1 MISAI
6 FSFFIFRS
14 KALSSRVSDSNIA
27 QLFEI
32 EKNEGAKTIGIKLA
46 EANLVKN
53 KYYFYYY
60 LRSEN
65 LTQKIQAGKYE
76 LSPNMSI
83 QEITRKIVEGEIKEA
98 YQKLVIPEGFTNTKI
113 IGRVKELDLT
123 LGEEFEKIVNC
134 RCQTGV
140 DCDCMNFRNKYS
152 FLTNLPDGIDLEGY
166 LFPDT
171 YYVYPEDDA
180 VKLVA
185 KFINNFEEKVS
196 LEMLQSI
203 KKQDKTLHQ
212 ILTMASIVEKEVRS
226 DTDKKIVA
234 GIFWNRVNDEYFLQS
249 CATLAY
255 VLGEDKKQYTIEDT
269 KIDSSYNTYQNIGL
283 PPGPV
288 SNPGIKSIKATISPE
303 KSDYYFFL
311 SDFTT
316 GETIFSKTLD
326 EHNANKYKHGL

>member
-83 QEITRKIVEGEIKEA
+83 QEITRKIVEGKIKEA

-113 IGRVKELDLT
+113 IERVKELDLT

-140 DCDCMNFRNKYS
+140 DCDCMDFRNKYS

-171 YYVYPEDDA
+171 YYVYLEDDA
-180 VKLVA
+180 VKLAV
-185 KFINNFEEKVS
+185 KFINNFE
-196 LEMLQSI
+196 LL
-203 KKQDKTLHQ
+203 
-212 ILTMASIVEKEVRS
+212 
-226 DTDKKIVA
+226 
-234 GIFWNRVNDEYFLQS
+234 
-249 CATLAY
+249 
-255 VLGEDKKQYTIEDT
+255 
-269 KIDSSYNTYQNIGL
+269 SSPKL
-283 PPGPV
+283 
-288 SNPGIKSIKATISPE
+288 
-303 KSDYYFFL
+303 
-311 SDFTT
+311 
-316 GETIFSKTLD
+316 FS
-326 EHNANKYKHGL
+326 